1 MRIWLPYVETGTG
14 TDVFT
19 KTLADS
25 LSQRGHDAQ
34 ITAFS
39 HWWQYAPWRLRLVR
53 IPDDTQ
59 VVVANSWNAFAFKRE
74 GIPLVSVEHLLVL
87 DPALAPYRSFPQAV
101 FHNTFVRY
109 FERRS
114 AAASEITVAVSEYT
128 AGQLRRHVAITPKVI
143 PNGVDTRFFRPDDTL
158 PSADER
164 DLVLL
169 FVGTI
174 SKRKGADLLAPI
186 MKSLGPG
193 YQLRITGEQ
202 DDAADLVGIPGV
214 TLVGSLDRTRLR
226 IAYRESDLLLFPSR
240 LEGLPLVVL
249 EAMACGTPVVAS
261 KASSI
266 GEIVSDGV
274 TGRLCP
280 VDDVESFV
288 AAIRELREN
297 PERLAEMA
305 VAARRTVETGFSI
318 DRMTDDYLSLFE
330 RLTLPGGRI
339 A

>member
-1 MRIWLPYVETGTG
+1 
-14 TDVFT
+14 
-19 KTLADS
+19 
-25 LSQRGHDAQ
+25 
-34 ITAFS
+34 
-39 HWWQYAPWRLRLVR
+39 
-53 IPDDTQ
+53 
-59 VVVANSWNAFAFKRE
+59 
-74 GIPLVSVEHLLVL
+74 
-87 DPALAPYRSFPQAV
+87 
-101 FHNTFVRY
+101 
-109 FERRS
+109 
-114 AAASEITVAVSEYT
+114 
-128 AGQLRRHVAITPKVI
+128 VI
-143 PNGVDTRFFRPDDTL
+143 PNGVDTHFFRPDDTL